1 MHVYEP
7 LSGLHRPIVIDTGL
21 ANFQD
26 LRLAIYCPPG
36 DLLNPSEAAS
46 LCRNVGTLF
55 ENQGASVTTAILD
68 YRLLAE
74 DPVEGTDDP
83 APTTDLILELR
94 ARELH
99 QSNNPVSWLLCLWTF
114 TLVPAVSEST
124 FAQEVV
130 IRDGS
135 GALISSDTLQGRI
148 VRRFGVGTWGVNKVL
163 DLGWRE
169 PEDELTGDAAKR
181 DLSQDLYQQLSQ
193 LVFNAKMRWEVSQ
206 RGTVVPGGG
215 RP

>member
-1 MHVYEP
+1 M
-7 LSGLHRPIVIDTGL
+7 
-21 ANFQD
+21 
-26 LRLAIYCPPG
+26 
-36 DLLNPSEAAS
+36 
-46 LCRNVGTLF
+46 
-55 ENQGASVTTAILD
+55 
-68 YRLLAE
+68 
-74 DPVEGTDDP
+74 
-83 APTTDLILELR
+83 
-94 ARELH
+94 
-99 QSNNPVSWLLCLWTF
+99 
-114 TLVPAVSEST
+114 PAVSEST

-148 VRRFGVGTWGVNKVL
+148 VSRFGVGTWGVNKVL

-169 PEDELTGDAAKR
+169 PADELTGDAAKR